1 MIISR
6 VVSGPLFA
14 VREISCLTKTF
25 CIIPCFLFCRDKADC
40 APVHKARCIKDGFN
54 VVEVDWPAQN
64 LSFNTFGM
72 TWNGPWEPASEFH
85 LTNVF
90 LDKWA
95 KIPTDTFQNPVE
107 SLPRKG
113 KTVIHVTG

>member
-64 LSFNTFGM
+64 LSFNTIKHLWDDLERPLG
-72 TWNGPWEPASEFH
+72 ASLRVSSHKCF
-85 LTNVF
+85 
-90 LDKWA
+90 
-95 KIPTDTFQNPVE
+95 
-107 SLPRKG
+107 SG
-113 KTVIHVTG
+113 